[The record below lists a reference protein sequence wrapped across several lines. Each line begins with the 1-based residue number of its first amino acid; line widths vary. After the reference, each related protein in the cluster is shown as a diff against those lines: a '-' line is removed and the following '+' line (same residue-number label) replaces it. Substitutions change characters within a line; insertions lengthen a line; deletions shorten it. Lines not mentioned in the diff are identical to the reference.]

1 MHLEVNIGMRHEYTL
16 NKVLLYYA
24 GGTEKDKS
32 GFLTEHTPV
41 CLDGELQVGPG
52 SLISIELLTE
62 LLETLGQKTGLVY
75 LPPNVIACTSNAIV
89 WWTPARKRAMFFH
102 KEEAAALNGQVF
114 PHPALIWIV
123 NRGRL
128 SLRAL
133 AGDHRPDPEDPL
145 FVAPYWNTEPGRGS
159 VCSGSMKRPRV
170 TDVSTLEVWE
180 EGFFDSE
187 FTHPSGAGVLTKHPG
202 GFLGLWTE
210 LAGAEAF
217 GLEYL
222 HPSKQTVRDLL
233 TEGCQ

>member
-1 MHLEVNIGMRHEYTL
+1 
-16 NKVLLYYA
+16 
-24 GGTEKDKS
+24 
-32 GFLTEHTPV
+32 
-41 CLDGELQVGPG
+41 
-52 SLISIELLTE
+52 
-62 LLETLGQKTGLVY
+62 
-75 LPPNVIACTSNAIV
+75 
-89 WWTPARKRAMFFH
+89 MFFH

-159 VCSGSMKRPRV
+159 VCSGSMRRPRV

-187 FTHPSGAGVLTKHPG
+187 FTHPSGAGVLTKHSG